1 MSLLEGMVKV
11 GGILHVPAGRYGES
25 GRYITCPCWKVW

>member
-11 GGILHVPAGRYGES
+11 GVMLDVPAGRYGES
-25 GRYITCPCWKVW
+25 GSYARCPC

>member
-11 GGILHVPAGRYGES
+11 GGMLDVLARRYGES
-25 GRYITCPCWKVW
+25 GRYARCPC

>member
-11 GGILHVPAGRYGES
+11 GGILHVPARRYGES
-25 GRYITCPCWKVW
+25 GRNARRPC

>member
-11 GGILHVPAGRYGES
+11 GGMLDAPARRYGES
-25 GRYITCPCWKVW
+25 GRYARCPC